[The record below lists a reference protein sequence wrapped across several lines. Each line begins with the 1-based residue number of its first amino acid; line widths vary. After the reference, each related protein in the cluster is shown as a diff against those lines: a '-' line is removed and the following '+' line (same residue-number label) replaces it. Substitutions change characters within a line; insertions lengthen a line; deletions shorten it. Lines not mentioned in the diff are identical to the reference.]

1 MTALGMLVSLLTG
14 ALIAALLT
22 LVRHRRL
29 EDEVNRSSGQLQSV
43 KRDLSTIL
51 DVLPS
56 IIGYWDRNL
65 VNRMAN
71 RAFSRWFD
79 VDPSVLRGTHLEELF
94 GRESSSADWQ
104 AIRAALCGEC
114 VTYEKALA
122 GRAGAGPGHLLLNL
136 VPDVLDGE
144 VKGFYLLGHDITAHR
159 EAQRRLTESEKLLQR
174 AETVSRVGGF
184 MLDFASGELQW
195 TAQTYR
201 IHEVDERRA
210 PDPAWADSFLSP
222 EFRARLQEATQLARE
237 SGIGYD
243 LEIPMVTAKNRAIWI
258 RMAAEVESENGVPAR
273 IVGAIQD
280 ITDRCKLEQR
290 LRDALSAADRASRS
304 KSQFLANMSH
314 EIRTPL
320 NAVIGLRIPA
330 GTDDAHRR
338 AAPVPRKDPIRR
350 PRLAGRHQQRAR
362 SVEDRSGRDGPGE

>member
-1 MTALGMLVSLLTG
+1 MTLASGTLIALGMLVSLLTG
-14 ALIAALLT
+14 ALTAALLT
-22 LVRHRRL
+22 LVRHRHL

-56 IIGYWDRNL
+56 MIGYWDRNL

-79 VDPSVLRGTHLEELF
+79 VDPSLLRGTRLEALF
-94 GRESSSADWQ
+94 GSESSSADWQ
-104 AIRAALCGEC
+104 AIRAALSGEC
-114 VTYEKALA
+114 VTYEKALQ
-122 GRAGAGPGHLLLNL
+122 GRAGGGPGYLLVNL
-136 VPDVLDGE
+136 VPDILDGD

-201 IHEVDERRA
+201 IHEIDERRA
-210 PDPAWADSFLSP
+210 PDPAWTDSFLSP
-222 EFRARLQEATQLARE
+222 EFRARLQEATRLARQ

-280 ITDRCKLEQR
+280 ITDRCKLEQL
-290 LRDALSAADRASRS
+290 LRDALAAEILEAYQGQGNAIRKRDEVHKMA
-304 KSQFLANMSH
+304 QANK
-314 EIRTPL
+314 
-320 NAVIGLRIPA
+320 AF
-330 GTDDAHRR
+330 AHFRW
-338 AAPVPRKDPIRR
+338 
-350 PRLAGRHQQRAR
+350 
-362 SVEDRSGRDGPGE
+362 